1 MVIIMWIVFSII
13 VGAIGSGR
21 NIGFWGALFL
31 SLLLSEKVLTVQ
43 EKQQEAL
50 DKISKAEKEKNTSIA
65 DELEKIRK
73 MKDEGVIDDN
83 EFQTLKRKII
93 NS

>member
-31 SLLLSEKVLTVQ
+31 SLLLSPLIGLIITLISKNKEEEAYKEKVLTVQ

-65 DELEKIRK
+65 DELE
-73 MKDEGVIDDN
+73 
-83 EFQTLKRKII
+83 
-93 NS
+93 